1 MERKV
6 FREIVDLRLWIAAL
20 ATGAFGLILLI
31 VSLFLSGHNILQP
44 FIASLASLLIA
55 TIPITLIWELYAKRA
70 LINEVNEEI
79 GLEKSLEEIKSILK
93 LHKDLQAS
101 GLSRVTR
108 DYMSLDWMELFK
120 KVHRLDIFIA
130 YGRTWRARY
139 TTQLKE
145 LALRSDVTIR
155 VVFPDPD
162 NQELINALAHRINGK
177 TSEEI
182 SKEIKDA
189 VAEFSNIFAH
199 SPNGGAKISMWYT
212 SVLPNFALYIFDDN
226 IITTLYTHR
235 RQRIG
240 VPTLIFEHGGSIYNF
255 FKEEFEELID
265 EKNEIAR
272 KIEK

>member
-1 MERKV
+1 
-6 FREIVDLRLWIAAL
+6 
-20 ATGAFGLILLI
+20 
-31 VSLFLSGHNILQP
+31 
-44 FIASLASLLIA
+44 
-55 TIPITLIWELYAKRA
+55 
-70 LINEVNEEI
+70 
-79 GLEKSLEEIKSILK
+79 
-93 LHKDLQAS
+93 
-101 GLSRVTR
+101 
-108 DYMSLDWMELFK
+108 MELFK

-240 VPTLIFEHGGSIYNF
+240 VPTLIFEHGGSIYDF